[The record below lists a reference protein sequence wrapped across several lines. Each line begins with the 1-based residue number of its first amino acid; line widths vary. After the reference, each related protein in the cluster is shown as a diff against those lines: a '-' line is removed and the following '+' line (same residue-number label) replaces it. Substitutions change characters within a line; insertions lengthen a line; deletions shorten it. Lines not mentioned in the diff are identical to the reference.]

1 MKKRWLVLM
10 VVVGPLLALGVAA
23 GISSAASHAA
33 GSTILYVTPDGGG
46 SCTGWW
52 DNACTLQT
60 ALSTTATYGD
70 EIWVAMGIHTP
81 TAETVCTATFQLKSG
96 VALYGGFAGGESIR
110 NARNW
115 QANVTVLSGD
125 IDNNDSTDING
136 VLTTTANIGGSNSY
150 HVVTSSGV
158 TETAVLDGFTITG
171 GAADGT
177 SPDDKGGG
185 MYNYDDGSP
194 KLINLTFSGNRAYQ
208 GGGMCND
215 DSTPTLTN
223 VTFSGNSAEG
233 GLYPGGGGMYNY
245 YSSPT
250 LTNVTI
256 TNNSASAGTQPAGGG
271 MYNDHSSPTLVNVIF
286 SGNSASGASGGGGMK
301 NYSYSSPTL
310 VNVIFSGNSAFVGG
324 GMDNHFY
331 SSPTLVNV
339 TFSRN
344 HAELE
349 GGGMRNYRWCSPTA
363 TNCIFWGNTAGCST
377 AMCGHQIYAAL
388 SSFPAVSYSVVQDG
402 CSHLPVGSC
411 QHITT
416 ANPQFVDSDGPDNIA
431 GTLDDDLRLQVT
443 SPVIDAGHN
452 DAVPADTLDLDGDA
466 DTTEKLPFDLDGY
479 RRIRGGTVDMGAYE
493 WPVSLTLTKTVT
505 IDHGGTATILDFQGY
520 LDDTPV
526 PWGVPQ
532 PVVSGTHTVSETAL
546 AGYEAFPWGD
556 GCSPDGTIT
565 VAIDEDAACSVV
577 NDDIA
582 PTVTLTKT
590 VVNDDGGTATVLD
603 FQAYLDGQPVPWGV
617 PQPVVSGTH
626 TVSETLLFAYSSGS
640 WGGDCD
646 QQGNVTLS
654 TGQSALCSITNDDWP
669 RWSFP
674 LMLKDYG
681 P

>member
-1 MKKRWLVLM
+1 
-10 VVVGPLLALGVAA
+10 
-23 GISSAASHAA
+23 
-33 GSTILYVTPDGGG
+33 
-46 SCTGWW
+46 
-52 DNACTLQT
+52 
-60 ALSTTATYGD
+60 
-70 EIWVAMGIHTP
+70 
-81 TAETVCTATFQLKSG
+81 
-96 VALYGGFAGGESIR
+96 
-110 NARNW
+110 
-115 QANVTVLSGD
+115 
-125 IDNNDSTDING
+125 
-136 VLTTTANIGGSNSY
+136 VLTTTANISGTNSY

-194 KLINLTFSGNRAYQ
+194 KLTNLTFSGNRAYQ
-208 GGGMCND
+208 GGGMYND
-215 DSTPTLTN
+215 QSTPTLTN
-223 VTFSGNSAEG
+223 VTFTSNSAEG
-233 GLYPGGGGMYNY
+233 EFYPRGGGMYNY
-245 YSSPT
+245 DSSPT
-250 LTNVTI
+250 LTNLTF
-256 TNNSASAGTQPAGGG
+256 TNNSASAGTEPAGGG
-271 MYNDHSSPTLVNVIF
+271 MCNDNYSSPTLVNVIF
-286 SGNSASGASGGGGMK
+286 SGNSASGGSAGGGMK

-324 GMDNHFY
+324 GMDNHWY

-344 HAELE
+344 NADWE
-349 GGGMRNYRWCSPTA
+349 GGGMRAYRNCDPTA
-363 TNCIFWGNTAGCST
+363 TNCIFWGNTADCT
-377 AMCGHQIYAAL
+377 TPPCGPQIHAEL
-388 SSFPAVSYSVVQDG
+388 GSDPVVTYSVVQGG
-402 CSHLPVGSC
+402 CYMPTTC
-411 QHITT
+411 QHTTT
-416 ANPQFVDSDGPDNIA
+416 ANPQFVDADGPDNIA

-452 DAVPADTLDLDGDA
+452 DAVPADTLDLDDDA
-466 DTTEKLPFDLDGY
+466 DITEKLPFDLDGY

-493 WPVSLTLTKTVT
+493 WPLSLTLTKTVT

-520 LDDTPV
+520 LDGTQV

-556 GCSPDGTIT
+556 GCSADGTIT
-565 VAIDEDAACSVV
+565 VAIDEDATCSVV

-590 VVNDDGGTATVLD
+590 VVNDDDGTATVLD

-626 TVSETLLFAYSSGS
+626 TVSEALLFAYSSGS

-654 TGQSALCSITNDDWP
+654 TGQSALCSITNDDWF
-669 RWSFP
+669 RKYYP